1 MSSKKGIYSL
11 KIEKNCIH
19 DVLTEKK
26 SVLPQKKKKQ
36 RAKKSMLI

>member
-11 KIEKNCIH
+11 KIEKNCIL

-26 SVLPQKKKKQ
+26 EKSKK
-36 RAKKSMLI
+36 